1 MMHWLD
7 TACPSVATLKPE
19 DRRARHYLLS
29 DATELRKF
37 WNGGDSETSNQLQ
50 SSRSWGD
57 SSLQSKRRAFAELV
71 LAGLSTKLF
80 VERSRS
86 DFFVP
91 IVLRSLCLKSGHVL
105 SFVIVARS
113 HLTMPVCIR
122 GRVCARVLRG
132 DAPRRIF
139 ESVQSD
145 EITPGKPMQAS
156 DECVGLRG
164 QVRGSTHAAPPR
176 EDVMLPLKWL
186 GGQHR
191 KLLLQ
196 KGLVQWNNKEDA
208 AIQRSM
214 EDATMKWKKSKKNK
228 KARTETRERGGAQS
242 NET

>member
-57 SSLQSKRRAFAELV
+57 STLQSKRRAFAELV

-91 IVLRSLCLKSGHVL
+91 IVLRSLCLKPGHVL
-105 SFVIVARS
+105 S
-113 HLTMPVCIR
+113 
-122 GRVCARVLRG
+122 LR
-132 DAPRRIF
+132 DPTSPCPF
-139 ESVQSD
+139 
-145 EITPGKPMQAS
+145 AS
-156 DECVGLRG
+156 DVFAREFFEVTHRGAFLRVYNQTKLHRANPCK
-164 QVRGSTHAAPPR
+164 QVTNALDCEAKYVAALTRRRP
-176 EDVMLPLKWL
+176 E
-186 GGQHR
+186 
-191 KLLLQ
+191 
-196 KGLVQWNNKEDA
+196 
-208 AIQRSM
+208 
-214 EDATMKWKKSKKNK
+214 
-228 KARTETRERGGAQS
+228 RTLCCR
-242 NET
+242 